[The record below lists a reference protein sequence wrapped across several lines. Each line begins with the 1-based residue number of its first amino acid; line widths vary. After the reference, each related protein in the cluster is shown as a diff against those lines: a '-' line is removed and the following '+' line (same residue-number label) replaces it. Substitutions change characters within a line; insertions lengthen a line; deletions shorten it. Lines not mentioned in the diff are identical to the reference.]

1 MVAVAIMNSTS
12 SDSGHDAVTGVLSEV
27 ERQFRAQLSQLR
39 LFPGATLAVYHFEQ
53 LVLDVVGGYADTQRG
68 EYVDADS
75 LFPIFSGTKPFAAV
89 ALWQQIERGRLEL
102 DEPVATYWPAFG
114 QNGKERVLVRQIL
127 SHRGGFPT
135 TPPELTPDRWGE
147 RDIVLAAVAAMPIEY
162 LPGTV
167 SAYHFL
173 TQHWVCAE
181 LLRRLDGRSYPDYLR
196 EEITG
201 PLGLTDTYVGLP
213 IQLEHRVTKLHA
225 TDGIDEWGL
234 DGLRQLSRIALHRMV
249 VPGASGV
256 STARDMARFYAA
268 LAAGGALDGVRILQ
282 PQTVSRM
289 LQIEVDGEI
298 DATFAVPVR
307 RGLGFEL
314 GGLADPRRH
323 WPGAT
328 STVSTFWHGG
338 FGSSVSWGDTA
349 LGLSMAFL
357 SNGMRRDEAG
367 AIARRDL
374 SDAVRAAP
382 RSQW

>member
-1 MVAVAIMNSTS
+1 MTHVETVESGSALEEALAVI
-12 SDSGHDAVTGVLSEV
+12 
-27 ERQFRAQLSQLR
+27 ERQFRAQLSPLR
-39 LFPGATLAVYHFEQ
+39 LFPGATLAVYCQER
-53 LVLDVVGGYADTQRG
+53 LLLDLVGGYADTQRG
-68 EYVDADS
+68 ELVDADS
-75 LFPIFSGTKPFAAV
+75 LFPLFSGTKPFAAV

-114 QNGKERVLVRQIL
+114 QNGKDRVLVRHIL

-135 TPPELTPDRWGE
+135 TPAELTPDRWGDGE
-147 RDIVLAAVAAMPIEY
+147 AVLATVAAMPLEHM
-162 LPGTV
+162 PGTL

-181 LLRRLDGRSYPDYLR
+181 LLRRQDGRSYPDYLR

-213 IQLEHRVTKLHA
+213 TPLEHRVTKLHA
-225 TDGIDEWGL
+225 TDGIDDWAL
-234 DGLRQLSRIALHRMV
+234 DGLRQMSRTALHRMV

-268 LAAGGALDGVRILQ
+268 LAAGGALDGARVLQ
-282 PQTVSRM
+282 PETVARM
-289 LQIEVDGEI
+289 LRVEVDGEI
-298 DATFAVPVR
+298 DATFVVPVR

-338 FGSSVSWGDTA
+338 FGSSICWGDTD
-349 LGLSMAFL
+349 LQLSMAFL
-357 SNGMRRDEAG
+357 SNGLRRDEVG

-374 SDAVRAAP
+374 SDAVRATA
-382 RSQW
+382 Q

>member
-1 MVAVAIMNSTS
+1 MVAMASTNSALN
-12 SDSGHDAVTGVLSEV
+12 DSTDPGVLCEV
-27 ERQFRAQLSQLR
+27 ERHFRAQLSPLR
-39 LFPGATLAVYHFEQ
+39 LYPGATLAVYHREQ
-53 LVLDVVGGYADTQRG
+53 LVLDLVGGYADTQRG
-68 EYVDADS
+68 ELVDAET
-75 LFPIFSGTKPFAAV
+75 LFPLFSGTKPFASV
-89 ALWQQIERGRLEL
+89 ALWQQVERGHLEL

-114 QNGKERVLVRQIL
+114 QNGKDRVLVRHVL

-135 TPPELTPDRWGE
+135 TPAELTPDRWGE
-147 RDIVLAAVAAMPIEY
+147 REAVLEVVAAMPIEHE
-162 LPGTV
+162 PGTV
-167 SAYHFL
+167 SGYHFL

-181 LLRRLDGRSYPDYLR
+181 LLRRLDGRSYPHYLR

-201 PLGLTDTYVGLP
+201 PLNLTDTFVGLP
-213 IQLEHRVTKLHA
+213 TPLEHRVTKLHA
-225 TDGIDEWGL
+225 TDGTDDWGL
-234 DGLRQLSRIALHRMV
+234 DGLRHMSRIALHRMV

-268 LAAGGALDGVRILQ
+268 LAAGGALDGVRILRAE
-282 PQTVSRM
+282 TVSRM
-289 LQIEVDGEI
+289 LAVEVDGEI
-298 DATFAVPVR
+298 DATFDVPVR

-338 FGSSVSWGDTA
+338 FGSSICWGDTD

-357 SNGMRRDEAG
+357 SNGLRRDEAG

-374 SDAVRAAP
+374 SDAVREMC
-382 RSQW
+382 